1 MPTRVTDE
9 PLGLSCV
16 FSDGSRAEFDLAG
29 LPNPGLARNLA
40 VGLMELIHPHGS
52 ADSAKRG

>member
-29 LPNPGLARNLA
+29 LPTLGWRVIWPSGWW
-40 VGLMELIHPHGS
+40 S
-52 ADSAKRG
+52 